1 MLEYKLD
8 SAATERSRVTSRNS
22 PGQDRPSPGQLRVC
36 LSGALPAR
44 AASRHPLT
52 RTSGPARFAAQRVSS
67 CSMAGPAPAGT
78 SARRGRGDA
87 PAGPRPRR
95 TEMRPPAAG
104 RARPC
109 GAGAGRSC
117 VRIAGRVDRRPAGV
131 RPAPCG
137 GCSGD
142 ADRDGRVAPARQKEN
157 CAHYFTGA
165 STVAPRRFDCCA
177 QALRLFHVQFRS
189 VRRQRRE
196 QIKNC
201 SAVAAGRICAAAA
214 GSGRLAPLLLLG
226 RPGPVGVA
234 GPDGPRSRAD
244 GRAGAPRSNDSET
257 RLALLIHCESV
268 NHCHNEIDSL

>member
-165 STVAPRRFDCCA
+165 STVAPRRFDCFTCNFD
-177 QALRLFHVQFRS
+177 LF
-189 VRRQRRE
+189 
-196 QIKNC
+196 
-201 SAVAAGRICAAAA
+201 A
-214 GSGRLAPLLLLG
+214 GSGANKSKIAPLPQAEVAPLPQAADGSLPCSCWGG
-226 RPGPVGVA
+226 RGPSGWPGPTGRGVA
-234 GPDGPRSRAD
+234 PTAARAH
-244 GRAGAPRSNDSET
+244 RGAMTPKRVL
-257 RLALLIHCESV
+257 RC
-268 NHCHNEIDSL
+268 